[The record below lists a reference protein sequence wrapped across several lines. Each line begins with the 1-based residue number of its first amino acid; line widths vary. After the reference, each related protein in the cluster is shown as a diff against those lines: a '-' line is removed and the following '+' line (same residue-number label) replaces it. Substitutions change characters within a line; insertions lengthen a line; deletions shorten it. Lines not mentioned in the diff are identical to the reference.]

1 MASVLTITPKEL
13 ERQAVALFE
22 GRTYKIFL
30 AVRGNLTVASTAAQW
45 EAAELSGNGY
55 AAVTGTIGT
64 GSYNAGTT
72 RYELPNITAQFTAS
86 GAGFTYDT
94 MCLKIGTELYLHSIN
109 VETPSITLAAGQS
122 KSYVLQLAQ
131 DD

>member
-13 ERQAVALFE
+13 ERQAVAVFE
-22 GRTYKIFL
+22 GKTYKIFL
-30 AVRGNLTVASTAAQW
+30 AVRGALTVSSTAAEW

-64 GSYNAGTT
+64 GSYNAGNT
-72 RYELPNITAQFTAS
+72 RYELPNITAQFSAS
-86 GAGFTYDT
+86 GAGYTYDT
-94 MCLKIGTELYLHSIN
+94 MCFKLGSETYLHSIN